1 MPIDFPDNPGLT
13 PNYQYSYNGI
23 TQNWAWDNGASAWI
37 AEGFTITSGGQVVSS
52 IYDLTDVTGQNF
64 AGFGSGY
71 TIFKYDIPRSV
82 WSPAKMVMTDI
93 NDVKGIPTQT
103 GQILTYSTDAG
114 GAWIIESIPSFNY
127 GQIAGG
133 GVSMTKSPKFAI
145 VAGDSSVTITGIT
158 SDAGITLTITAGAGG
173 GANPE
178 GPEGSIQFAD
188 SSSLSGIAEA
198 KIVTVNNIN
207 NQRGFSGNFV
217 YYTESTTAN
226 SNSITTDTTPIT
238 VPFGTRNI
246 YVVDNI
252 ALQGG
257 QTLTIQGFDASYTGA
272 SMTLILGHTGEATS
286 SIKFPGSQGI
296 YWSNGPFGVTTGT
309 DSYIYTR
316 PSPKKFD
323 ILYFFAD
330 GTRVYGNLMKDFKTS
345 R

>member
-1 MPIDFPDNPGLT
+1 MPIDFPIDPGLT
-13 PNYQYSYNGI
+13 PTYQYTYNDI
-23 TQNWAWDNGASAWI
+23 TQNWYWDNGVSAWI
-37 AEGFTITSGGQVVSS
+37 SQGFTLTSGADGAAGDQGFQGFQGAQGFQGNQGRQGPGNILEVEVNSVSYPDTVLLGFTSSDGS
-52 IYDLTDVTGQNF
+52 ISL
-64 AGFGSGY
+64 
-71 TIFKYDIPRSV
+71 SV
-82 WSPAKMVMTDI
+82 EQLGGEGEIRI
-93 NDVKGIPTQT
+93 NIT
-103 GQILTYSTDAG
+103 G
-114 GAWIIESIPSFNY
+114 GA
-127 GQIAGG
+127 G
-133 GVSMTKSPKFAI
+133 
-145 VAGDSSVTITGIT
+145 
-158 SDAGITLTITAGAGG
+158 GG

-198 KIVTVNNIN
+198 RIVTVNNIN

-226 SNSITTDTTPIT
+226 SNLITTDGTPIT

-257 QTLTIQGFDASYTGA
+257 QTLTVQGFDASYTGA

>member
-1 MPIDFPDNPGLT
+1 MAAINFPDNPPNGATFSHTYNGLT
-13 PNYQYSYNGI
+13 QNWIYKSDIPGWISQGFGI
-23 TQNWAWDNGASAWI
+23 TQGEQGLPGTDGATGATGTVG
-37 AEGFTITSGGQVVSS
+37 EIT
-52 IYDLTDVTGQNF
+52 
-64 AGFGSGY
+64 
-71 TIFKYDIPRSV
+71 
-82 WSPAKMVMTDI
+82 
-93 NDVKGIPTQT
+93 
-103 GQILTYSTDAG
+103 
-114 GAWIIESIPSFNY
+114 
-127 GQIAGG
+127 GG
-133 GVSMTKSPKFAI
+133 GVGMFNAPKLAFVEGTNI
-145 VAGDSSVTITGIT
+145 TISGLT
-158 SDAGITLTITAGAGG
+158 SDAGITLTIEAGGGVVGSTGSTGATGATGIVGIITGGGVGMFNAPSLSFYSPDNSVKITGITSASGITISLTAGGGVG

-198 KIVTVNNIN
+198 RIVAVNDIN

-217 YYTESTTAN
+217 YYTESATGN
-226 SNSITTDTTPIT
+226 SNSITTDGTPIT

-330 GTRVYGNLMKDFKTS
+330 GTRVYGNLMRDFRTS